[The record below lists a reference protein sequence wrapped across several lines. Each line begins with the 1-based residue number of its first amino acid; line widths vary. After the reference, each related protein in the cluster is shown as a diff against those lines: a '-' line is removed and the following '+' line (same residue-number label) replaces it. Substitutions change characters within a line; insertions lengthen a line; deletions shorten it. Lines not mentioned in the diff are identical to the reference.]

1 MLSIIAC
8 NEFNPVTASISEFLN
23 LKTVPYIVE
32 NEQESSDVAR
42 LLSEAMGMTDL
53 EFHPRE
59 HE

>member
-1 MLSIIAC
+1 MTLILSLRPYP
-8 NEFNPVTASISEFLN
+8 NFSIK
-23 LKTVPYIVE
+23 KTVPYIVE

-42 LLSEAMGMTDL
+42 LLSEAMGMTGP

>member
-1 MLSIIAC
+1 MLSIAC
-8 NEFNPVTASISEFLN
+8 NYFNPVTTSISKFLN

-42 LLSEAMGMTDL
+42 LLSEAMGMTGP

>member
-1 MLSIIAC
+1 MLSIAC
-8 NEFNPVTASISEFLN
+8 NELNPVTASISEFLN

-42 LLSEAMGMTDL
+42 LLSEAMDMTGP